1 MDQKESATM
10 AWYNAT
16 VRIAIALER
25 IARELERTNAL
36 IDKGKCH

>member
-1 MDQKESATM
+1 M

-25 IARELERTNAL
+25 IVMELERTNAL